1 MVQDKEKK
9 GGKGGAQEVTEV
21 RACAGRSEGMAH
33 GLSLEDLSLF
43 NICLGKQEVALG
55 KEAPL
60 RFELG
65 QEVFVQLYSEK
76 STGRGHIIGL
86 PEEEVRK

>member
-1 MVQDKEKK
+1 
-9 GGKGGAQEVTEV
+9 
-21 RACAGRSEGMAH
+21 MAS
-33 GLSLEDLSLF
+33 LSLEDLRLF

-60 RFELG
+60 CFELG
-65 QEVFVQLYSEK
+65 HEVFVQLYSEK